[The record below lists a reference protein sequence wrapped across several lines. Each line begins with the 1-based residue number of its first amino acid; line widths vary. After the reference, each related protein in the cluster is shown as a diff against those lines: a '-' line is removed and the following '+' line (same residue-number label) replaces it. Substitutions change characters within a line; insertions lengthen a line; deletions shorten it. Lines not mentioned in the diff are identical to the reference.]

1 MPWGWD
7 GTGEKSVALGGRRGT
22 VEEAAEAKAWP
33 KYEVEYLQHR
43 LDNPAGKYLQAGSAT
58 QDVKDHILLERAAE
72 DYKEEADE
80 CLKAEFKDWLA
91 GRHKDNF
98 EQRPY
103 ENGAGKPVRRYT
115 YRDQL
120 VHAPKNADG
129 TDRFQIGDAMVSDA
143 HEKGSKHDW
152 KPTWW
157 GQTQLTHL
165 PGVRDYL
172 KETEQKRSDA
182 DMYMNLLAEHG
193 PQDLKSAWMYFKHWV
208 KGRPVGPETCPTDSL
223 HPIDI
228 MYTPTDGPIVVPGT
242 YVTKPPVGQRSDF
255 HNNMPAKLRGAE
267 PRSERI
273 MEAGLLQ
280 TINTA
285 VQGGVATALAT
296 TGTPATT
303 EQPRARGFDNTPMI
317 DLSTAIEAT
326 AITDGLN
333 QSLAASPD
341 FSLATPSGS
350 TSVPLPEETATEKAY
365 HDFSALPPEEQQE
378 LLKTNPDGDWFNADG
393 SPRKAL
399 NPGIPRARPDSPNT
413 AESLERELAAAS
425 LNDQRDA
432 TTPSRPVPAS
442 PLQALQ
448 VRFTRAATQAA
459 SAATQ
464 AASALNPARVQIM
477 PNTSA
482 PRFAAETRA
491 ATAQRLS
498 EMQPR
503 TMGRRAAPNR
513 RSGSRG

>member
-129 TDRFQIGDAMVSDA
+129 TDRQIGDAMVSDA

-296 TGTPATT
+296 RGTPATT
-303 EQPRARGFDNTPMI
+303 EQPRARDFHNTPMI
-317 DLSTAIEAT
+317 DLNNVIEAT

-333 QSLAASPD
+333 QSLAASSD
-341 FSLATPSGS
+341 FSEVVLATPSGS
-350 TSVPLPEETATEKAY
+350 TLVPLPEETPTEKAF
-365 HDFSALPPEEQQE
+365 FSALSPEEQQE
-378 LLKTNPDGDWFNADG
+378 LLKTNPDGDWFNPDG
-393 SPRKAL
+393 SPMAAL
-399 NPGIPRARPDSPNT
+399 NPRIPRARPDSPNT

-448 VRFTRAATQAA
+448 RFTR
-459 SAATQ
+459 AATQ

-482 PRFAAETRA
+482 QRLAAETRA
-491 ATAQRLS
+491 VASA
-498 EMQPR
+498 
-503 TMGRRAAPNR
+503 RANRPIR
-513 RSGSRG
+513 RSARFGG